1 MSSCTAIRLAN
12 YGGGKIWVSNML
24 NFDSTKSR
32 FTSFMHTSKVSSS
45 EVHAI
50 NLHRIFYAVVIAVP
64 VELLHLIYFGLLV
77 PEGPIETAWRGGIL
91 VAHTFLLVLFV
102 VCGVAAHYLTQ
113 RDSVGEI
120 GNLLPSVLVATV
132 LAAGVMIAV
141 IDQQV
146 TTNITPF
153 LIVCTIAGLVFL
165 LRPTVSLTLY
175 LAAYGAFYIAM
186 GYAQANEAVLATSRV
201 NGATIVGVGFCLSM
215 ILWQAAVRNI
225 ELAHQIEEQNRMLE
239 EQNKQLEY
247 LASHDHLTG
256 LYNRSEFCLL
266 TDRETA
272 RMRRLGYDSS
282 IVMTDIDEFKTINDQ
297 YGHPVGD
304 VVLQQFSEILV
315 SQVREIDVVARW
327 GGEEF
332 IMLLPSTPLDEAV
345 LVAERIRGAVE
356 RAVFVAG
363 GAEIHITSSFGVT
376 ALSDI
381 QSEAFCGHYEVVDR
395 ALYRA
400 KELGHNRVEV
410 SRPLSITQVGQD
422 VVD

>member
-1 MSSCTAIRLAN
+1 MSSCMAMRLAN
-12 YGGGKIWVSNML
+12 YGGGKIWVSDML
-24 NFDSTKSR
+24 NFDSTKNR
-32 FTSFMHTSKVSSS
+32 FADFMRASQNSAN
-45 EVHAI
+45 EIHAI
-50 NLHRIFYAVVIAVP
+50 NLHRAFYAAMIAVP

-77 PEGPIETAWRGGIL
+77 PDGPIEAAWRAGIL
-91 VAHTFLLVLFV
+91 IAHTFILVLFLA
-102 VCGVAAHYLTQ
+102 CGAASHFLSQ
-113 RDSVGEI
+113 REEVSEL
-120 GNLLPSVLVATV
+120 GNLVPSVLVAAV
-132 LAAGVMIAV
+132 LAAGVMIVV

-165 LRPTVSLTLY
+165 LRPAVSLALY
-175 LAAYGAFYIAM
+175 FAAYGAFYVAM
-186 GYAQANEAVLATSRV
+186 GYAQTNTAILATNRV
-201 NGATIVGVGFCLSM
+201 NGATIVAMGICLSM
-215 ILWQAAVRNI
+215 ILWQAAIRNI
-225 ELAHQIEEQNRMLE
+225 ELAHQIEKQNRVLE

-266 TDRETA
+266 TEREAA
-272 RMRRLGYDSS
+272 RMRRIGYDSS
-282 IVMTDIDEFKTINDQ
+282 IIMTDIDEFKTINDQ

-332 IMLLPSTPLDEAV
+332 IMLLPSTPFDEAV

-400 KELGHNRVEV
+400 KELGRNRVEV
-410 SRPLSITQVGQD
+410 SQPLSITQVGQD

>member
-1 MSSCTAIRLAN
+1 MSSCMAMRLAN
-12 YGGGKIWVSNML
+12 CGGDKIWVSDML
-24 NFDSTKSR
+24 NFDSTKNR
-32 FTSFMHTSKVSSS
+32 FTDFMRASQISSA
-45 EVHAI
+45 EVQAI
-50 NLHRIFYAVVIAVP
+50 NLHRTFYAAMIAVP
-64 VELLHLIYFGLLV
+64 VELLHLLYFSLLV
-77 PEGPIETAWRGGIL
+77 PEEPIEAAWRFGIL
-91 VAHTFLLVLFV
+91 IAHTFLLALFL
-102 VCGVAAHYLTQ
+102 VCGTAAYLLKK
-113 RDSVGEI
+113 RDVVNEI
-120 GNLLPSVLVATV
+120 GNLVPSVLVAAV
-132 LAAGVMIAV
+132 LAAGVMIVV

-165 LRPTVSLTLY
+165 LRPAVSLALY
-175 LAAYGAFYIAM
+175 FAAYGAFYVAM
-186 GYAQANEAVLATSRV
+186 GYAQTNTAILATNRV
-201 NGATIVGVGFCLSM
+201 NAATIVAMGICLSM
-215 ILWQAAVRNI
+215 ILWQAAIRNI
-225 ELAHQIEEQNRMLE
+225 ELTHQIEEQNRVLE

-272 RMRRLGYDSS
+272 RMRRIGYDSS
-282 IVMTDIDEFKTINDQ
+282 IVMTDVDDFKTINDQ

-304 VVLQQFSEILV
+304 IVLQQFSEILV

-345 LVAERIRGAVE
+345 LVAERIRSAVE

-376 ALSDI
+376 ALNDI
-381 QSEAFCGHYEVVDR
+381 QGEVFCGHYEVVDR

-400 KELGHNRVEV
+400 KELGRNRVEV
-410 SRPLSITQVGQD
+410 SQPLSVAQIGQD